1 MTMFLYCRTTTDDS
15 TRQSDKCS
23 AIIPIISEAIEN

>member
-1 MTMFLYCRTTTDDS
+1 MSMFRYYRTTTDDS

-23 AIIPIISEAIEN
+23 AIIQPYSRNY